1 MVKENNTSISIC
13 ILRLSSIGDITHIVP
28 IISTIRNAYPQS
40 KISWVIG
47 KTEYQLV
54 KNIRDIEFIVVDK
67 SKTFDSIVELRSLFK
82 NNRFDV
88 VLHMQKS
95 LRSKL
100 ISKVISGRV
109 NVTFN
114 DIDTGHSH
122 VIDHFFRFLE
132 KIGIDKKILDWQ
144 CESMLSNNEKFIKK
158 NNLLHL
164 KPFIAINPF
173 TSIRSNNFREWNYDN
188 FATISEYCK
197 NQFSLNTIILGKTNR
212 DRASKLLA
220 YFKPNT
226 GTIDL
231 INKTS
236 LSEMLTV
243 LSMSKLYIG
252 PDSGTLHMARMVDIP
267 IVGLYATSNPERT
280 GPYQKMEYVIN
291 KYEEAVEKYI
301 NKNNK
306 RIKWGERVRNADAMS
321 LITINDVK
329 NKIKQIV
336 KD

>member
-1 MVKENNTSISIC
+1 MVKENSTSISIC
-13 ILRLSSIGDITHIVP
+13 ILRLSSIGDITHIIP
-28 IISTIRNAYPQS
+28 IISTIRNEYPQS

-54 KNIRDIEFIVVDK
+54 KKIKDVEFIVVDK
-67 SKTFDSIVELRSLFK
+67 SKTFDSIVELRNLFK
-82 NNRFDV
+82 TNKFDV

-114 DIDTGHSH
+114 DIDTTQSH
-122 VIDHFFRFLE
+122 VIDHFFGFLE
-132 KIGIDKKILDWQ
+132 KINIEKKILDWQ
-144 CESMLSNNEKFIKK
+144 CKSIISDNEVFIKENK
-158 NNLLHL
+158 LRELQ
-164 KPFIAINPF
+164 PFVTINPF
-173 TSIRSNNFREWNYDN
+173 TSVRSNNFREWNYDN

-212 DRASKLLA
+212 QRSDKLRTC
-220 YFKPNT
+220 FKTNN
-226 GTIDL
+226 GTVDL

-243 LSMSKLYIG
+243 LSLSKLYIG

-267 IVGLYATSNPERT
+267 IIGLYATSNPRRT

-291 KYEEAVEKYI
+291 KYEEAVEKYMNI
-301 NKNNK
+301 KDK
-306 RIKWGERVRNADAMS
+306 SIKWGERVRNADAMN

-329 NKIKQIV
+329 DKIKKIV